1 MKTYFKSTVGDIQLM
16 LDDETKKIQL
26 LQLNSFTKS
35 IAEFVSEITYNKF
48 LSQTTDINK
57 WTSSTEEEFNSTK
70 NEVITNI

>member
-26 LQLNSFTKS
+26 LQFNSFTKS
-35 IAEFVSEITYNKF
+35 IAEFVNEVTYNKF